1 MDFSGSSDTGL
12 EVSIEEGP
20 LGLRGLIQP
29 GFVLLTVTP
38 LPVVCAAHL
47 DQAEDILDA
56 LLEVV
61 GQEGI
66 EDSSRIKNWEGG
78 VIISAWQ
85 FLNNV
90 ENIWGK

>member
-47 DQAEDILDA
+47 DQAEDILEA

-61 GQEGI
+61 GQEGR
-66 EDSSRIKNWEGG
+66 EDRVGTAVGIGEDHHEVKHAFEG
-78 VIISAWQ
+78 
-85 FLNNV
+85 
-90 ENIWGK
+90 WGGTDGH